1 MALLAGLIACGPSS
15 PSSTSGA
22 GAGDGAKG
30 TDMTVMRCEEVR
42 EAIGARRFADWRG
55 LPPGCTAEELFGVPL
70 DSSWGALP
78 LGDGREQARSRLLEL
93 PGYYRPLAYARDG
106 VVVAFDAMN
115 PQLDG
120 DPSALAES
128 LGPPDAT
135 LDWIFGTVS
144 MPGGEKVYAARG
156 ITLSLNPETQGV
168 VYVTVYA
175 PTTVE
180 SYLKRLRPPREKR
193 PLRRP

>member
-1 MALLAGLIACGPSS
+1 VALLAGLIACGPSS

-22 GAGDGAKG
+22 GGEAKG
-30 TDMTVMRCEEVR
+30 TDMTVMSCEEVR
-42 EAIGARRFADWRG
+42 EAIAARRFVDWRG
-55 LPPGCTAEELFGVPL
+55 LPPGCTAEQLFGVPL

-78 LGDGREQARSRLLEL
+78 LGDAREQARSRLLEI

-115 PQLDG
+115 PELDG
-120 DPSALAES
+120 DAPALAKS

-144 MPGGEKVYAARG
+144 MPGGEQVHAARG

-180 SYLKRLRPPREKR
+180 TYLKRLRPPREKR

>member
-15 PSSTSGA
+15 PSSTS

-42 EAIGARRFADWRG
+42 EAIGARRFGDWRG